1 MKRLSDLFYKKT
13 NLFIAILFTVAMV
26 GYASLVLGGKSECFS
41 QQLNEGQKVLGL
53 KLGYTHEYAVSFF
66 NSLDSDELI
75 CYKNLI
81 LIWDNIFPI
90 LYGIMYILWISLI
103 YRNID
108 FKYSNFRLLNIFP
121 LFHILM
127 DWTENFAELNL
138 VNQFTVNNSIS
149 LVSVKFSS
157 YVSLIKWSSSFI
169 TYGILITGLAMIISK
184 KLKNKYRL
192 S

>member
-1 MKRLSDLFYKKT
+1 MKRLPDLFYKKT

-53 KLGYTHEYAVSFF
+53 KLGYTNEYAVSFF
-66 NSLDSDELI
+66 NSLDSEGLI

-108 FKYSNFRLLNIFP
+108 FKYSNFRFLNIFP

-169 TYGILITGLAMIISK
+169 TYGILIPGLAMIISK